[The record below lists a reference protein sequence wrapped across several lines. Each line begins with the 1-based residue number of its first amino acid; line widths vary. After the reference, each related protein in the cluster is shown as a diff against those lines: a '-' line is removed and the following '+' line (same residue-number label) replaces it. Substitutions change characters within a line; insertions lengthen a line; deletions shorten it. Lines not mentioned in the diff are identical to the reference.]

1 MSPAG
6 LRLLF
11 TDRHFLSM
19 QVDLNSGNNVLYWRT
34 TTYSLLGSAVK
45 PVMLKN
51 IGISGRSVDH
61 QLECC
66 YQQLSEILQWNLRRN
81 IITSSFIKIRHW
93 NGRLK
98 LSRIW
103 DLVLS
108 QRLIPPLHVKWKLYF
123 TTIFPNPKIGSQECL
138 WNSIWGI
145 LDETSAPELLCL
157 HQRTR
162 INAPFDYSR
171 SLLNICSLPSLFCSC

>member
-66 YQQLSEILQWNLRRN
+66 YQQLSEILQ
-81 IITSSFIKIRHW
+81 
-93 NGRLK
+93 
-98 LSRIW
+98 
-103 DLVLS
+103 
-108 QRLIPPLHVKWKLYF
+108 
-123 TTIFPNPKIGSQECL
+123 
-138 WNSIWGI
+138 
-145 LDETSAPELLCL
+145 
-157 HQRTR
+157 
-162 INAPFDYSR
+162 
-171 SLLNICSLPSLFCSC
+171 